1 MVKKQRTLQKLIT
14 DDSFR
19 KDSVAQEEKTKLF
32 KNLSR
37 ALLLGLWLII
47 AYFVYVA
54 YMRRI
59 KEGRMTS

>member
-1 MVKKQRTLQKLIT
+1 MK
-14 DDSFR
+14 DESFR
-19 KDSVAQEEKTKLF
+19 KESIAAEEKTKLF

-54 YMRRI
+54 YKKRI
-59 KEGRMTS
+59 KEGRLTV